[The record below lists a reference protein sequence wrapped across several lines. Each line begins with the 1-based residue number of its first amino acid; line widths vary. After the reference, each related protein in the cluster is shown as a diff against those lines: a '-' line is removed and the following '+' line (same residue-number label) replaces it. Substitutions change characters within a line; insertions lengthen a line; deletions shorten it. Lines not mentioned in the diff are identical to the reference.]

1 MKPKKILSVLMAM
14 LMALS
19 LLPSLVF
26 ASEAQAVKLDG
37 KLKIKGTA
45 SVGSVLRAEYKKVIP
60 EGITDEDV
68 TFQWSR
74 KTGDELTEVGKE
86 KTYTLVQDDMGNRIQ
101 LKITGNEELGFT
113 GELKALS
120 VEVVAEGE
128 TPAPDEDNEDDLT
141 QQDVQ
146 IPEAAGEGASDADV
160 DVQGDTQD
168 TDIPEAGDDT
178 QDANI
183 PEAGDDT
190 QDTDIPEAG
199 DDAQDANI
207 PEAGGDTQDTNIP
220 EASDDGTTGAAQ
232 DIPADTDNSAIQI
245 NNEETLNIPETTDA
259 DAPELTYSAEV
270 SMDNS
275 TGVLDFGSA
284 EAGYTQL
291 PGEQY
296 VTITNTG
303 TGDLNFTS
311 VSPEH
316 FMVQDITE
324 PLKAGESVNV
334 WVQPREGIPAGIYK
348 DTITYTTEEG
358 AQASFE
364 ADFTVNEAAQVT
376 DGNGEDT
383 NAPQDQQKTDP
394 APSVTPDVPAGTALT
409 FDPVTAGYTELPA
422 GKTVSF
428 SNQAG
433 TAEAQLKAVLD
444 AGAQAAFT
452 AAFSADTLAAGA
464 TESSVLTVQPVAGLT
479 AGTYSGNVTVQ
490 VNGVDFATYPV
501 SLTVNAPAAASLAAD
516 PASGSTL
523 AFDSVKEGY
532 AAAPDA
538 KSVTVS
544 NSGNAAANLT
554 AVLDEAGQN
563 AFTAALSQ
571 PSIAG
576 GESAI
581 LAVQPKMGLKAGTY
595 TGQVSVLNDGN
606 VVFTYTLSL
615 TVAPADVFG
624 LSVNP
629 SIVDF
634 GTVKA
639 GYTEAP
645 QAGTVTVKN
654 EGNTTI
660 NLKQPTGGDFEVGA
674 LSAVTLQVSVL
685 NDGNVVFTYTLSLTV
700 APADVFGLSVNPSI
714 VDFGTV
720 KAGYTEAPQAGTVTV
735 KNEGNTTINLKQPTG
750 GDFEVGALSAVTLA
764 PGESATFTIRPK
776 TGLAEGLF
784 DQDIVVASDNS
795 QTSVKAILT
804 VAKAEVKLTG
814 ITKPS
819 QITGLA
825 NGTKKSA
832 KALKLPETVVISTT
846 NGKMKAS
853 VKWDV
858 NGSSYDPD
866 STDAQTFTVKGTVTL
881 PSGVT
886 NPDQISTIVSAKV
899 SVNGRS
905 AVLADPSGNTI
916 AGIDPN
922 AAYTTA
928 TKITV
933 TANGAGM
940 NNTDPGTGDTRY
952 IPASWKVLEER
963 KWEQAPYSA
972 TFRMA
977 KAGSYTMTVVFNQQ
991 KYDGS
996 NWVNT
1001 GAQDAKQVNFNVSQA
1016 DGQDLTPAANRT
1028 DANQKNA
1035 VRTGDNTPIMTF
1047 VIILVVAVICIIGVV
1062 VYRKKK
1068 K

>member
-86 KTYTLVQDDMGNRIQ
+86 KTYTLVQEDMGNRIQ

-120 VEVVAEGE
+120 VEVVAEGA
-128 TPAPDEDNEDDLT
+128 TPAPDEDDEDDLT

-183 PEAGDDT
+183 PETGDDA

-199 DDAQDANI
+199 GDTQDANI

-275 TGVLDFGSA
+275 TGVLDFGSV

-291 PGEQY
+291 PSEQY

-376 DGNGEDT
+376 DGNGEYT

-394 APSVTPDVPAGTALT
+394 APSVTPDVPAETALT

-433 TAEAQLKAVLD
+433 TADAQLTAVLD

-464 TESSVLTVQPVAGLT
+464 AEPSVLTVQPVAGLT

-571 PSIAG
+571 ASIAG

-606 VVFTYTLSL
+606 IVFTYT
-615 TVAPADVFG
+615 F
-624 LSVNP
+624 
-629 SIVDF
+629 
-634 GTVKA
+634 
-639 GYTEAP
+639 
-645 QAGTVTVKN
+645 
-654 EGNTTI
+654 
-660 NLKQPTGGDFEVGA
+660 
-674 LSAVTLQVSVL
+674 
-685 NDGNVVFTYTLSLTV
+685 SLTV

-764 PGESATFTIRPK
+764 PGESATFTVRPK

-832 KALKLPETVVISTT
+832 TALKLPETVVISTT

-886 NPDQISTIVSAKV
+886 NPDKISTIVSAKV

-916 AGIDPN
+916 AGLDPN

>member
-86 KTYTLVQDDMGNRIQ
+86 KTYTLVQEDMGNRIQ

-183 PEAGDDT
+183 PETGDDT
-190 QDTDIPEAG
+190 QDTDIPGAG
-199 DDAQDANI
+199 DDTQDANI

-422 GKTVSF
+422 GKSVSF

-464 TESSVLTVQPVAGLT
+464 TEPSVLTVQPVAGLT

-571 PSIAG
+571 ASIAG

-674 LSAVTLQVSVL
+674 LSAVTL
-685 NDGNVVFTYTLSLTV
+685 
-700 APADVFGLSVNPSI
+700 
-714 VDFGTV
+714 
-720 KAGYTEAPQAGTVTV
+720 
-735 KNEGNTTINLKQPTG
+735 
-750 GDFEVGALSAVTLA
+750 A
-764 PGESATFTIRPK
+764 PGESATFTVRPK

-832 KALKLPETVVISTT
+832 TALKLPETVVISTT

-866 STDAQTFTVKGTVTL
+866 STDAQTFTVKGTVKL

>member
-86 KTYTLVQDDMGNRIQ
+86 KTYTLVQEDMGNRIQ

-178 QDANI
+178 QDTNI

-190 QDTDIPEAG
+190 
-199 DDAQDANI
+199 QDANI

-334 WVQPREGIPAGIYK
+334 WVQPREGIPAGIYE

-394 APSVTPDVPAGTALT
+394 APSVTPDVAAGTALT

-479 AGTYSGNVTVQ
+479 AGTYSGDVTVQ

-571 PSIAG
+571 ASIAG

-606 VVFTYTLSL
+606 VVFTYTFSL

-645 QAGTVTVKN
+645 QA
-654 EGNTTI
+654 
-660 NLKQPTGGDFEVGA
+660 
-674 LSAVTLQVSVL
+674 
-685 NDGNVVFTYTLSLTV
+685 Y
-700 APADVFGLSVNPSI
+700 
-714 VDFGTV
+714 
-720 KAGYTEAPQAGTVTV
+720 TVTV

-764 PGESATFTIRPK
+764 PGESATFTVRPK

-866 STDAQTFTVKGTVTL
+866 STDAQTFTVKGTVKL

>member
-86 KTYTLVQDDMGNRIQ
+86 KTYTLVQEDMGNRIQ

-168 TDIPEAGDDT
+168 TDIPET
-178 QDANI
+178 
-183 PEAGDDT
+183 GDDT

-199 DDAQDANI
+199 DDTQDANI

-422 GKTVSF
+422 GKSVSF

-464 TESSVLTVQPVAGLT
+464 TEPSVLTVQPVAGLT

-571 PSIAG
+571 ASIAG

-674 LSAVTLQVSVL
+674 LSAVTL
-685 NDGNVVFTYTLSLTV
+685 
-700 APADVFGLSVNPSI
+700 
-714 VDFGTV
+714 
-720 KAGYTEAPQAGTVTV
+720 
-735 KNEGNTTINLKQPTG
+735 
-750 GDFEVGALSAVTLA
+750 A
-764 PGESATFTIRPK
+764 PGESATFTVRPK

-1062 VYRKKK
+1062 VYRKKEK
-1068 K
+1068 MIS

>member
-86 KTYTLVQDDMGNRIQ
+86 KTYTLVQEDMGNRIQ

-128 TPAPDEDNEDDLT
+128 TPAPDEDDEDDLT

-168 TDIPEAGDDT
+168 TDIPGAGDDT
-178 QDANI
+178 
-183 PEAGDDT
+183 
-190 QDTDIPEAG
+190 
-199 DDAQDANI
+199 QDANI

-422 GKTVSF
+422 GKSVSF

-464 TESSVLTVQPVAGLT
+464 TEPSVLTVQPVAGLT

-571 PSIAG
+571 ASIAG

-674 LSAVTLQVSVL
+674 LSAVTL
-685 NDGNVVFTYTLSLTV
+685 
-700 APADVFGLSVNPSI
+700 
-714 VDFGTV
+714 
-720 KAGYTEAPQAGTVTV
+720 
-735 KNEGNTTINLKQPTG
+735 
-750 GDFEVGALSAVTLA
+750 A
-764 PGESATFTIRPK
+764 PGESATFTVRPK

-825 NGTKKSA
+825 NGTKKSTT
-832 KALKLPETVVISTT
+832 ALKLPETVVISTT

>member
-86 KTYTLVQDDMGNRIQ
+86 KTYTLVQEDMGNRIQ

-120 VEVVAEGE
+120 LEVVAEGE
-128 TPAPDEDNEDDLT
+128 TPAPDEDDKDDIT

-183 PEAGDDT
+183 PETGDDT

-199 DDAQDANI
+199 DDTQDAKI

-291 PGEQY
+291 PSEQY

-394 APSVTPDVPAGTALT
+394 APSVTPDVAAGTALT

-571 PSIAG
+571 ASIAG

-606 VVFTYTLSL
+606 VVFTYT
-615 TVAPADVFG
+615 F
-624 LSVNP
+624 
-629 SIVDF
+629 
-634 GTVKA
+634 
-639 GYTEAP
+639 
-645 QAGTVTVKN
+645 
-654 EGNTTI
+654 
-660 NLKQPTGGDFEVGA
+660 
-674 LSAVTLQVSVL
+674 
-685 NDGNVVFTYTLSLTV
+685 SLTV

-764 PGESATFTIRPK
+764 PGESATFTVRPK

>member
-86 KTYTLVQDDMGNRIQ
+86 KTYTLVQEDMGNRIQ

-168 TDIPEAGDDT
+168 TDIPET
-178 QDANI
+178 
-183 PEAGDDT
+183 GDDT

-199 DDAQDANI
+199 DDTQDANI

-394 APSVTPDVPAGTALT
+394 APSVTPDVPAGTAIT

-452 AAFSADTLAAGA
+452 AVFSADTLTAGA

-571 PSIAG
+571 ASIAG

-606 VVFTYTLSL
+606 IVFTYT
-615 TVAPADVFG
+615 F
-624 LSVNP
+624 
-629 SIVDF
+629 
-634 GTVKA
+634 
-639 GYTEAP
+639 
-645 QAGTVTVKN
+645 
-654 EGNTTI
+654 
-660 NLKQPTGGDFEVGA
+660 
-674 LSAVTLQVSVL
+674 
-685 NDGNVVFTYTLSLTV
+685 SLTV

-764 PGESATFTIRPK
+764 PGESATFTVRPK

-832 KALKLPETVVISTT
+832 TALKLPETVVISTT

-866 STDAQTFTVKGTVTL
+866 STDAQTFTVKGTVKL

>member
-26 ASEAQAVKLDG
+26 ASEAQAVKLEG

-86 KTYTLVQDDMGNRIQ
+86 KTYTLVQEDMGNRIQ

-128 TPAPDEDNEDDLT
+128 TPAPDEDDGDDLT

-168 TDIPEAGDDT
+168 TDIPEAGGDTQDTDIPEAGDDT

-199 DDAQDANI
+199 DDTQDANI
-207 PEAGGDTQDTNIP
+207 PETGGDTQDANIP

-358 AQASFE
+358 SQASFE

-376 DGNGEDT
+376 DGNVEDT

-394 APSVTPDVPAGTALT
+394 APSVTPDVAAGTALT

-428 SNQAG
+428 NNQAG
-433 TAEAQLKAVLD
+433 TADAQLTAVLD

-464 TESSVLTVQPVAGLT
+464 TEPSVLTVQPVAGLT
-479 AGTYSGNVTVQ
+479 AGIYSGNVTVQ

-563 AFTAALSQ
+563 AFTTALSQ
-571 PSIAG
+571 ASIAG

-615 TVAPADVFG
+615 TVAQADVFG

-634 GTVKA
+634 GTV
-639 GYTEAP
+639 E
-645 QAGTVTVKN
+645 
-654 EGNTTI
+654 
-660 NLKQPTGGDFEVGA
+660 
-674 LSAVTLQVSVL
+674 
-685 NDGNVVFTYTLSLTV
+685 
-700 APADVFGLSVNPSI
+700 
-714 VDFGTV
+714 
-720 KAGYTEAPQAGTVTV
+720 AGYTEAPQAGTVTV

-764 PGESATFTIRPK
+764 PGESATFTVRPK

-866 STDAQTFTVKGTVTL
+866 STDAQTFTVKGTVKL

-922 AAYTTA
+922 VAYTTA

-940 NNTDPGTGDTRY
+940 NNTNPGTGDTRY

>member
-86 KTYTLVQDDMGNRIQ
+86 KTYTLVQEDMGNRIQ

-183 PEAGDDT
+183 PETGDDT
-190 QDTDIPEAG
+190 QDTDIPGAG
-199 DDAQDANI
+199 DDTQDANI

-422 GKTVSF
+422 GKSVSF

-464 TESSVLTVQPVAGLT
+464 TEPSVLTVQPVAGLT

-571 PSIAG
+571 ASIAG

-674 LSAVTLQVSVL
+674 LSAVTL
-685 NDGNVVFTYTLSLTV
+685 
-700 APADVFGLSVNPSI
+700 
-714 VDFGTV
+714 
-720 KAGYTEAPQAGTVTV
+720 
-735 KNEGNTTINLKQPTG
+735 
-750 GDFEVGALSAVTLA
+750 A
-764 PGESATFTIRPK
+764 PGESATFTVRPK

>member
-86 KTYTLVQDDMGNRIQ
+86 KTYTLVQEDMGNRIQ

-178 QDANI
+178 QDA
-183 PEAGDDT
+183 
-190 QDTDIPEAG
+190 
-199 DDAQDANI
+199 
-207 PEAGGDTQDTNIP
+207 NIP

-383 NAPQDQQKTDP
+383 NAPQDQQKADP

-523 AFDSVKEGY
+523 PFDSVKEGY

-571 PSIAG
+571 ASIAG

-606 VVFTYTLSL
+606 VVFTYT
-615 TVAPADVFG
+615 F
-624 LSVNP
+624 
-629 SIVDF
+629 
-634 GTVKA
+634 
-639 GYTEAP
+639 
-645 QAGTVTVKN
+645 
-654 EGNTTI
+654 
-660 NLKQPTGGDFEVGA
+660 
-674 LSAVTLQVSVL
+674 
-685 NDGNVVFTYTLSLTV
+685 SLTV

-764 PGESATFTIRPK
+764 PGESATFTVRPK

>member
-86 KTYTLVQDDMGNRIQ
+86 KTYTLVQEDMGNRIQ

-178 QDANI
+178 QDTNI

-190 QDTDIPEAG
+190 
-199 DDAQDANI
+199 QDANI

-394 APSVTPDVPAGTALT
+394 APSVTPDVAAGTALT

-571 PSIAG
+571 ASIAG

-606 VVFTYTLSL
+606 IVFTYTFSL

-660 NLKQPTGGDFEVGA
+660 NLKQP
-674 LSAVTLQVSVL
+674 
-685 NDGNVVFTYTLSLTV
+685 
-700 APADVFGLSVNPSI
+700 I
-714 VDFGTV
+714 
-720 KAGYTEAPQAGTVTV
+720 
-735 KNEGNTTINLKQPTG
+735 G

-764 PGESATFTIRPK
+764 PGESATFTVRPK

-832 KALKLPETVVISTT
+832 TALKLPETVVISTT

-905 AVLADPSGNTI
+905 AVVADPSGNTI

-1016 DGQDLTPAANRT
+1016 DGQDLTPVANRT

>member
-86 KTYTLVQDDMGNRIQ
+86 KTYTLVQEDMGNRIQ

-183 PEAGDDT
+183 PETGDDT
-190 QDTDIPEAG
+190 QDTDIPGAG
-199 DDAQDANI
+199 DDTQDANI

-422 GKTVSF
+422 GKSVSF

-490 VNGVDFATYPV
+490 VNGENFATYPV

-606 VVFTYTLSL
+606 IVFTYTFSL

-660 NLKQPTGGDFEVGA
+660 NLKQP
-674 LSAVTLQVSVL
+674 
-685 NDGNVVFTYTLSLTV
+685 
-700 APADVFGLSVNPSI
+700 I
-714 VDFGTV
+714 
-720 KAGYTEAPQAGTVTV
+720 
-735 KNEGNTTINLKQPTG
+735 G

-764 PGESATFTIRPK
+764 PGESATFTVRPK

-832 KALKLPETVVISTT
+832 TALKLPETVVISTT

-905 AVLADPSGNTI
+905 AVVADPSGNTI

>member
-86 KTYTLVQDDMGNRIQ
+86 KTYTLVQEDMGNRIQ

-128 TPAPDEDNEDDLT
+128 TPAPDEDDEDDLT

-160 DVQGDTQD
+160 DVQGDAQD
-168 TDIPEAGDDT
+168 TDIPEAGDDTQDANIPETGDDT

-190 QDTDIPEAG
+190 QDTD
-199 DDAQDANI
+199 I

-394 APSVTPDVPAGTALT
+394 APSVTPDVAAGTALT

-571 PSIAG
+571 ASIAG

-606 VVFTYTLSL
+606 
-615 TVAPADVFG
+615 
-624 LSVNP
+624 
-629 SIVDF
+629 I
-634 GTVKA
+634 
-639 GYTEAP
+639 
-645 QAGTVTVKN
+645 
-654 EGNTTI
+654 
-660 NLKQPTGGDFEVGA
+660 
-674 LSAVTLQVSVL
+674 
-685 NDGNVVFTYTLSLTV
+685 VFTYTLSLTV

-832 KALKLPETVVISTT
+832 TALKLPETVVISTT

-866 STDAQTFTVKGTVTL
+866 STDAQTFTVKGTVKL

>member
-26 ASEAQAVKLDG
+26 ASEAQAVKLEG

-45 SVGSVLRAEYKKVIP
+45 SVGSVLSAEYKKVIP

-74 KTGDELTEVGKE
+74 KTGDELTEIGKE
-86 KTYTLVQDDMGNRIQ
+86 KTYTLVQDDMGSRIQ

-128 TPAPDEDNEDDLT
+128 TPAPDE
-141 QQDVQ
+141 
-146 IPEAAGEGASDADV
+146 GASDADV
-160 DVQGDTQD
+160 DVQGDAQDTDIPETGDDTQD

-183 PEAGDDT
+183 PET
-190 QDTDIPEAG
+190 
-199 DDAQDANI
+199 
-207 PEAGGDTQDTNIP
+207 GGDTQDTNIP

-245 NNEETLNIPETTDA
+245 NNEETLNIPETTA
-259 DAPELTYSAEV
+259 DAPELTYSAEA
-270 SMDNS
+270 SLDNS

-284 EAGYTQL
+284 ETGYTQL
-291 PGEQY
+291 PVEQY

-334 WVQPREGIPAGIYK
+334 WVQPREGIPAGVYK

-394 APSVTPDVPAGTALT
+394 APSVTPDVAAGTALT

-433 TAEAQLKAVLD
+433 TADAQLTAVLD

-452 AAFSADTLAAGA
+452 AVFSANTLAASA
-464 TESSVLTVQPVAGLT
+464 AEPSVLTVQPVAGLAT
-479 AGTYSGNVTVQ
+479 GTYSGNVTVQ

-501 SLTVNAPAAASLAAD
+501 SLTVNAPAAASLTAD

-523 AFDSVKEGY
+523 AFDSVKEGN

-571 PSIAG
+571 ASIAG

-615 TVAPADVFG
+615 TVAQADVFG

-634 GTVKA
+634 GTV
-639 GYTEAP
+639 E
-645 QAGTVTVKN
+645 
-654 EGNTTI
+654 
-660 NLKQPTGGDFEVGA
+660 
-674 LSAVTLQVSVL
+674 
-685 NDGNVVFTYTLSLTV
+685 
-700 APADVFGLSVNPSI
+700 
-714 VDFGTV
+714 
-720 KAGYTEAPQAGTVTV
+720 AGYTEAPQAGTVTV

-764 PGESATFTIRPK
+764 PGESATFTVRPK

-886 NPDQISTIVSAKV
+886 NPDKISTIVSAKV

>member
-86 KTYTLVQDDMGNRIQ
+86 KTYTLVQEDMGNRIQ

-178 QDANI
+178 QDTNI

-190 QDTDIPEAG
+190 
-199 DDAQDANI
+199 QDANI

-394 APSVTPDVPAGTALT
+394 APSVTPDVAAGTALT

-571 PSIAG
+571 ASIAG

-606 VVFTYTLSL
+606 VVFTYT
-615 TVAPADVFG
+615 F
-624 LSVNP
+624 
-629 SIVDF
+629 
-634 GTVKA
+634 
-639 GYTEAP
+639 
-645 QAGTVTVKN
+645 
-654 EGNTTI
+654 
-660 NLKQPTGGDFEVGA
+660 
-674 LSAVTLQVSVL
+674 
-685 NDGNVVFTYTLSLTV
+685 SLTV

-764 PGESATFTIRPK
+764 PGESATFTVRPK

>member
-86 KTYTLVQDDMGNRIQ
+86 KTYTLVQEDMGNRIQ

-128 TPAPDEDNEDDLT
+128 TPASDEDNEDDLT

-183 PEAGDDT
+183 PETGDDTQDTNIPEAGDDT
-190 QDTDIPEAG
+190 QDA
-199 DDAQDANI
+199 
-207 PEAGGDTQDTNIP
+207 NIP

-571 PSIAG
+571 ASIAG
-576 GESAI
+576 GQSAI

-606 VVFTYTLSL
+606 VVFTYT
-615 TVAPADVFG
+615 F
-624 LSVNP
+624 
-629 SIVDF
+629 
-634 GTVKA
+634 
-639 GYTEAP
+639 
-645 QAGTVTVKN
+645 
-654 EGNTTI
+654 
-660 NLKQPTGGDFEVGA
+660 
-674 LSAVTLQVSVL
+674 
-685 NDGNVVFTYTLSLTV
+685 SLTV

-764 PGESATFTIRPK
+764 PGESATFTVRPK

-832 KALKLPETVVISTT
+832 TALKLPETVVISTT

-866 STDAQTFTVKGTVTL
+866 STDAQTFTVKGTVKL

-1028 DANQKNA
+1028 DVNQKNA

>member
-86 KTYTLVQDDMGNRIQ
+86 KTYTLVQEDMGNRIQ

-120 VEVVAEGE
+120 LEVVAEGE
-128 TPAPDEDNEDDLT
+128 TPAPDEDDKDDIT

-183 PEAGDDT
+183 PETGDDT
-190 QDTDIPEAG
+190 QDTDIPGAG
-199 DDAQDANI
+199 DDTQDANI

-422 GKTVSF
+422 GKSVSF

-464 TESSVLTVQPVAGLT
+464 TEPSVLTVQPVAGLT

-571 PSIAG
+571 ASIAG

-674 LSAVTLQVSVL
+674 LSAVTL
-685 NDGNVVFTYTLSLTV
+685 
-700 APADVFGLSVNPSI
+700 
-714 VDFGTV
+714 
-720 KAGYTEAPQAGTVTV
+720 
-735 KNEGNTTINLKQPTG
+735 
-750 GDFEVGALSAVTLA
+750 A
-764 PGESATFTIRPK
+764 PGESATFTVRPK

-916 AGIDPN
+916 AGLDPN

>member
-86 KTYTLVQDDMGNRIQ
+86 KTYTLVQEDMGNRIQ

-178 QDANI
+178 QDTNI

-190 QDTDIPEAG
+190 
-199 DDAQDANI
+199 QDANI

-394 APSVTPDVPAGTALT
+394 APSVTPDVAAGTALT

-571 PSIAG
+571 ASIAG

-606 VVFTYTLSL
+606 VVFTYT
-615 TVAPADVFG
+615 F
-624 LSVNP
+624 
-629 SIVDF
+629 
-634 GTVKA
+634 
-639 GYTEAP
+639 
-645 QAGTVTVKN
+645 
-654 EGNTTI
+654 
-660 NLKQPTGGDFEVGA
+660 
-674 LSAVTLQVSVL
+674 
-685 NDGNVVFTYTLSLTV
+685 SLTV

-764 PGESATFTIRPK
+764 PGESATFTVRPK

-832 KALKLPETVVISTT
+832 TALKLPETVVISTT

>member
-86 KTYTLVQDDMGNRIQ
+86 KTYTLVQEDMGNRIQ

-178 QDANI
+178 
-183 PEAGDDT
+183 
-190 QDTDIPEAG
+190 
-199 DDAQDANI
+199 QDANI

-383 NAPQDQQKTDP
+383 NAPQDQQKADP
-394 APSVTPDVPAGTALT
+394 APSVTPDVAAGTALT

-571 PSIAG
+571 ASIAG

-606 VVFTYTLSL
+606 VVFTYT
-615 TVAPADVFG
+615 F
-624 LSVNP
+624 
-629 SIVDF
+629 
-634 GTVKA
+634 
-639 GYTEAP
+639 
-645 QAGTVTVKN
+645 
-654 EGNTTI
+654 
-660 NLKQPTGGDFEVGA
+660 
-674 LSAVTLQVSVL
+674 
-685 NDGNVVFTYTLSLTV
+685 SLTV

-764 PGESATFTIRPK
+764 PGESATFTVRPK

-832 KALKLPETVVISTT
+832 TALKLPETVVISTT

-905 AVLADPSGNTI
+905 AVVADPSGNTI

>member
-86 KTYTLVQDDMGNRIQ
+86 KTYTLVQEDMGNRIQ

-183 PEAGDDT
+183 PETGDDT
-190 QDTDIPEAG
+190 QDTDIPGAG
-199 DDAQDANI
+199 DDTQDANI

-383 NAPQDQQKTDP
+383 NAPQDQQKADP
-394 APSVTPDVPAGTALT
+394 APSVTSDVAAGQPLT

-571 PSIAG
+571 ASIAG

-674 LSAVTLQVSVL
+674 LSAVTL
-685 NDGNVVFTYTLSLTV
+685 
-700 APADVFGLSVNPSI
+700 
-714 VDFGTV
+714 
-720 KAGYTEAPQAGTVTV
+720 
-735 KNEGNTTINLKQPTG
+735 
-750 GDFEVGALSAVTLA
+750 A
-764 PGESATFTIRPK
+764 PGESATFTVRPK

>member
-26 ASEAQAVKLDG
+26 ASEAQAVKLEG

-86 KTYTLVQDDMGNRIQ
+86 KTYTLVQEDMGNRIQ

-128 TPAPDEDNEDDLT
+128 TPAPDEDDEDDLT

-183 PEAGDDT
+183 PETGDDT

-199 DDAQDANI
+199 DDTQDANI

-394 APSVTPDVPAGTALT
+394 APSVTSDVAAGTALT

-422 GKTVSF
+422 GKTVRF
-428 SNQAG
+428 NYQAG
-433 TAEAQLKAVLD
+433 TAEAHLTAVLD

-452 AAFSADTLAAGA
+452 AAFSAVTLAAGA
-464 TESSVLTVQPVAGLT
+464 TEPSVLTVQPVAGLT

-490 VNGVDFATYPV
+490 VNGENFATYPV

-606 VVFTYTLSL
+606 VVFTYT
-615 TVAPADVFG
+615 F
-624 LSVNP
+624 
-629 SIVDF
+629 
-634 GTVKA
+634 
-639 GYTEAP
+639 
-645 QAGTVTVKN
+645 
-654 EGNTTI
+654 
-660 NLKQPTGGDFEVGA
+660 
-674 LSAVTLQVSVL
+674 
-685 NDGNVVFTYTLSLTV
+685 SLTV

-764 PGESATFTIRPK
+764 PGESATFTVRPK

>member
-86 KTYTLVQDDMGNRIQ
+86 KTYTLVQEDMGNRIQ

-120 VEVVAEGE
+120 VEVVAEGA
-128 TPAPDEDNEDDLT
+128 TPAPDEDDEDDLT

-183 PEAGDDT
+183 PETGDDA

-199 DDAQDANI
+199 GDTQDANI

-275 TGVLDFGSA
+275 TGVLDFGSV

-291 PGEQY
+291 PSEQY

-376 DGNGEDT
+376 DGNGEYT

-394 APSVTPDVPAGTALT
+394 APSVTPDVPAETALT

-433 TAEAQLKAVLD
+433 TADAQLTAVLD

-571 PSIAG
+571 ASIAG

-606 VVFTYTLSL
+606 IVFTYT
-615 TVAPADVFG
+615 F
-624 LSVNP
+624 
-629 SIVDF
+629 
-634 GTVKA
+634 
-639 GYTEAP
+639 
-645 QAGTVTVKN
+645 
-654 EGNTTI
+654 
-660 NLKQPTGGDFEVGA
+660 
-674 LSAVTLQVSVL
+674 
-685 NDGNVVFTYTLSLTV
+685 SLTV

-764 PGESATFTIRPK
+764 PGESATFTVRPK

-832 KALKLPETVVISTT
+832 TALKLPETVVISTT

-886 NPDQISTIVSAKV
+886 NPDKISTIVSAKV

-916 AGIDPN
+916 AGLDPN

>member
-86 KTYTLVQDDMGNRIQ
+86 KTYTLVQEDMGNRIQ

-183 PEAGDDT
+183 PETGDDT
-190 QDTDIPEAG
+190 QDTDIPGAG
-199 DDAQDANI
+199 DDTQDANI

-422 GKTVSF
+422 GKSVSF

-464 TESSVLTVQPVAGLT
+464 TEPSVLTVQPVAGLT

-571 PSIAG
+571 ASIAG

-674 LSAVTLQVSVL
+674 LSAVTL
-685 NDGNVVFTYTLSLTV
+685 
-700 APADVFGLSVNPSI
+700 
-714 VDFGTV
+714 
-720 KAGYTEAPQAGTVTV
+720 
-735 KNEGNTTINLKQPTG
+735 
-750 GDFEVGALSAVTLA
+750 A
-764 PGESATFTIRPK
+764 PGESATFTVRPK

-916 AGIDPN
+916 AGLDPN

-1047 VIILVVAVICIIGVV
+1047 VIILVVAVICIISVV

>member
-86 KTYTLVQDDMGNRIQ
+86 KTYTLVQEDMGNRIQ

-120 VEVVAEGE
+120 VEVVAEGA

-178 QDANI
+178 QDTNI

-190 QDTDIPEAG
+190 
-199 DDAQDANI
+199 QDANI

-394 APSVTPDVPAGTALT
+394 APSVTPDVAAGTALT

-571 PSIAG
+571 ASIAG

-606 VVFTYTLSL
+606 VVFTYT
-615 TVAPADVFG
+615 F
-624 LSVNP
+624 
-629 SIVDF
+629 
-634 GTVKA
+634 
-639 GYTEAP
+639 
-645 QAGTVTVKN
+645 
-654 EGNTTI
+654 
-660 NLKQPTGGDFEVGA
+660 
-674 LSAVTLQVSVL
+674 
-685 NDGNVVFTYTLSLTV
+685 SLTV

-764 PGESATFTIRPK
+764 PGESATFTVRPK

-832 KALKLPETVVISTT
+832 TALKLPETVVISTT

-886 NPDQISTIVSAKV
+886 NPDKISTIVSAKV

>member
-86 KTYTLVQDDMGNRIQ
+86 KTYTLVQEDMGNRIQ

-128 TPAPDEDNEDDLT
+128 TPAPDEDDEDDLT

-178 QDANI
+178 QDTNI

-190 QDTDIPEAG
+190 
-199 DDAQDANI
+199 QDANI

-394 APSVTPDVPAGTALT
+394 APSVTPDVAAGTALT

-571 PSIAG
+571 ASIAG

-606 VVFTYTLSL
+606 VVFTYT
-615 TVAPADVFG
+615 F
-624 LSVNP
+624 
-629 SIVDF
+629 
-634 GTVKA
+634 
-639 GYTEAP
+639 
-645 QAGTVTVKN
+645 
-654 EGNTTI
+654 
-660 NLKQPTGGDFEVGA
+660 
-674 LSAVTLQVSVL
+674 
-685 NDGNVVFTYTLSLTV
+685 SLTV

-764 PGESATFTIRPK
+764 PGESATFTVRPK

>member
-45 SVGSVLRAEYKKVIP
+45 SVGSVRRAEYKKGIP

-68 TFQWSR
+68 TVQLSR

-86 KTYTLVQDDMGNRIQ
+86 KTYTLVQEDMGNRIQ

-178 QDANI
+178 QDTNI

-190 QDTDIPEAG
+190 
-199 DDAQDANI
+199 QDANI

-383 NAPQDQQKTDP
+383 NAPQDQQKADP
-394 APSVTPDVPAGTALT
+394 APSVTPDVAAGTALT

-571 PSIAG
+571 ASIAG

-606 VVFTYTLSL
+606 VVFTYT
-615 TVAPADVFG
+615 F
-624 LSVNP
+624 
-629 SIVDF
+629 
-634 GTVKA
+634 
-639 GYTEAP
+639 
-645 QAGTVTVKN
+645 
-654 EGNTTI
+654 
-660 NLKQPTGGDFEVGA
+660 
-674 LSAVTLQVSVL
+674 
-685 NDGNVVFTYTLSLTV
+685 SLTV

-764 PGESATFTIRPK
+764 PGESATFTVRPK

-832 KALKLPETVVISTT
+832 TALKLPETVVISTT

-866 STDAQTFTVKGTVTL
+866 STDAQTFTVKGTVKL

-1016 DGQDLTPAANRT
+1016 DGQDLTPAANHSDQDHRHS
-1028 DANQKNA
+1028 KWC
-1035 VRTGDNTPIMTF
+1035 R
-1047 VIILVVAVICIIGVV
+1047 
-1062 VYRKKK
+1062 YE
-1068 K
+1068 

>member
-86 KTYTLVQDDMGNRIQ
+86 KTYTLVQEDMGNRIQ

-120 VEVVAEGE
+120 VEVAAEGE
-128 TPAPDEDNEDDLT
+128 TPAPDEDDEDDLT

-183 PEAGDDT
+183 PETGDDT
-190 QDTDIPEAG
+190 QDTDIPGAG
-199 DDAQDANI
+199 DDTQDANI

-422 GKTVSF
+422 GKSVSF

-464 TESSVLTVQPVAGLT
+464 TEPSVLTVQPVAGLT

-571 PSIAG
+571 ASIAG

-674 LSAVTLQVSVL
+674 LSAVTL
-685 NDGNVVFTYTLSLTV
+685 
-700 APADVFGLSVNPSI
+700 
-714 VDFGTV
+714 
-720 KAGYTEAPQAGTVTV
+720 
-735 KNEGNTTINLKQPTG
+735 
-750 GDFEVGALSAVTLA
+750 A
-764 PGESATFTIRPK
+764 PGESATFTVRPK

-916 AGIDPN
+916 AGLDPN

>member
-26 ASEAQAVKLDG
+26 ASEAQAVKLEG

-86 KTYTLVQDDMGNRIQ
+86 KTYTLVQEDMGNRIQ

-120 VEVVAEGE
+120 VEVAAEGE
-128 TPAPDEDNEDDLT
+128 TPAPDEDDGDDLT

-160 DVQGDTQD
+160 DVQGDAQD

-183 PEAGDDT
+183 PETGDDT
-190 QDTDIPEAG
+190 QDTDIPGAG
-199 DDAQDANI
+199 DDTQDANI
-207 PEAGGDTQDTNIP
+207 PEAGDDTQDANIP

-232 DIPADTDNSAIQI
+232 DISADTDNSAIQI

-259 DAPELTYSAEV
+259 DASELTYSAEV

-275 TGVLDFGSA
+275 TGVLDFGSVEA
-284 EAGYTQL
+284 EYTQL
-291 PGEQY
+291 PSEQY

-571 PSIAG
+571 ASIAG

-606 VVFTYTLSL
+606 IVFTYTFSL

-660 NLKQPTGGDFEVGA
+660 NLKQP
-674 LSAVTLQVSVL
+674 
-685 NDGNVVFTYTLSLTV
+685 
-700 APADVFGLSVNPSI
+700 I
-714 VDFGTV
+714 
-720 KAGYTEAPQAGTVTV
+720 
-735 KNEGNTTINLKQPTG
+735 G

-764 PGESATFTIRPK
+764 PGESATFTVRPK

-832 KALKLPETVVISTT
+832 TALKLPETVVISTT

-905 AVLADPSGNTI
+905 AVVADPSGNTI

>member
-86 KTYTLVQDDMGNRIQ
+86 KTYTLVQEDMGNRIQ

-183 PEAGDDT
+183 PETGDDT
-190 QDTDIPEAG
+190 QDTDIPGAG
-199 DDAQDANI
+199 DDTQDANI

-422 GKTVSF
+422 GKSVSF

-464 TESSVLTVQPVAGLT
+464 TEPSVLTVQPVAGLT

-523 AFDSVKEGY
+523 PFDSVKEGY

-571 PSIAG
+571 ASIAG

-674 LSAVTLQVSVL
+674 LSAVTL
-685 NDGNVVFTYTLSLTV
+685 
-700 APADVFGLSVNPSI
+700 
-714 VDFGTV
+714 
-720 KAGYTEAPQAGTVTV
+720 
-735 KNEGNTTINLKQPTG
+735 
-750 GDFEVGALSAVTLA
+750 A
-764 PGESATFTIRPK
+764 PGESATFTVRPK

-940 NNTDPGTGDTRY
+940 NNTEPGTGDTRY

>member
-86 KTYTLVQDDMGNRIQ
+86 KTYTLVQEDMGNRIQ

-183 PEAGDDT
+183 PETGDDT

-199 DDAQDANI
+199 DDTQDANI

-383 NAPQDQQKTDP
+383 NAPQDQQKADP
-394 APSVTPDVPAGTALT
+394 APSVTSDVAAGQTLT

-433 TAEAQLKAVLD
+433 TANAQLTAVLD

-452 AAFSADTLAAGA
+452 AAFTADTLTAGA
-464 TESSVLTVQPVAGLT
+464 AEPSVLTVQPVAVLA

-490 VNGVDFATYPV
+490 VNGEDFATYPV

-571 PSIAG
+571 ASIAG

-606 VVFTYTLSL
+606 IVFTYT
-615 TVAPADVFG
+615 F
-624 LSVNP
+624 
-629 SIVDF
+629 
-634 GTVKA
+634 
-639 GYTEAP
+639 
-645 QAGTVTVKN
+645 
-654 EGNTTI
+654 
-660 NLKQPTGGDFEVGA
+660 
-674 LSAVTLQVSVL
+674 
-685 NDGNVVFTYTLSLTV
+685 SLTV

-764 PGESATFTIRPK
+764 PGESATFTVRPK

-916 AGIDPN
+916 AGLDPN

>member
-86 KTYTLVQDDMGNRIQ
+86 KTYTLVQEDMGNRIQ

-178 QDANI
+178 QDTDI
-183 PEAGDDT
+183 PGAGDDT
-190 QDTDIPEAG
+190 
-199 DDAQDANI
+199 QDANI

-422 GKTVSF
+422 GKSVSF

-464 TESSVLTVQPVAGLT
+464 TEPSVLTVQPVAGLT

-571 PSIAG
+571 ASIAG

-674 LSAVTLQVSVL
+674 LSAVTL
-685 NDGNVVFTYTLSLTV
+685 
-700 APADVFGLSVNPSI
+700 
-714 VDFGTV
+714 
-720 KAGYTEAPQAGTVTV
+720 
-735 KNEGNTTINLKQPTG
+735 
-750 GDFEVGALSAVTLA
+750 A
-764 PGESATFTIRPK
+764 PGESATFTVRPK

-916 AGIDPN
+916 AGLDPN

>member
-86 KTYTLVQDDMGNRIQ
+86 KTYTLVQEDMGNRIQ

-146 IPEAAGEGASDADV
+146 IPEAAGEGASDADI

-183 PEAGDDT
+183 PETGDDT
-190 QDTDIPEAG
+190 QDTDIPGAG
-199 DDAQDANI
+199 DDTQDANI

-220 EASDDGTTGAAQ
+220 EASDDGTTGTAQ

-275 TGVLDFGSA
+275 TDVLDFGSA

-479 AGTYSGNVTVQ
+479 AGTYSGDVTVQ

-571 PSIAG
+571 ASIAG

-674 LSAVTLQVSVL
+674 LSAVTL
-685 NDGNVVFTYTLSLTV
+685 
-700 APADVFGLSVNPSI
+700 
-714 VDFGTV
+714 
-720 KAGYTEAPQAGTVTV
+720 
-735 KNEGNTTINLKQPTG
+735 
-750 GDFEVGALSAVTLA
+750 A
-764 PGESATFTIRPK
+764 PGESATFTVRPK

>member
-86 KTYTLVQDDMGNRIQ
+86 KTYTLVQEDMGNRIQ

-178 QDANI
+178 QDTNI

-190 QDTDIPEAG
+190 
-199 DDAQDANI
+199 QDANI

-394 APSVTPDVPAGTALT
+394 APSVTPDVAAGTALT

-571 PSIAG
+571 ASIAG

-674 LSAVTLQVSVL
+674 LSAVTL
-685 NDGNVVFTYTLSLTV
+685 
-700 APADVFGLSVNPSI
+700 
-714 VDFGTV
+714 
-720 KAGYTEAPQAGTVTV
+720 
-735 KNEGNTTINLKQPTG
+735 
-750 GDFEVGALSAVTLA
+750 A
-764 PGESATFTIRPK
+764 PGESATFTVRPK

-832 KALKLPETVVISTT
+832 TALKLPETVVISTT

>member
-26 ASEAQAVKLDG
+26 ASEAQAVKLEG

-86 KTYTLVQDDMGNRIQ
+86 KTYTLVQEDMGNRIQ

-183 PEAGDDT
+183 PETGDDT
-190 QDTDIPEAG
+190 QDTDIPGAG
-199 DDAQDANI
+199 DDTQDANI

-422 GKTVSF
+422 GKSVSF

-464 TESSVLTVQPVAGLT
+464 TEPSVLTVQPVAGLT

-523 AFDSVKEGY
+523 PFDSVKEGY

-571 PSIAG
+571 ASIAG

-674 LSAVTLQVSVL
+674 LSAVTL
-685 NDGNVVFTYTLSLTV
+685 
-700 APADVFGLSVNPSI
+700 
-714 VDFGTV
+714 
-720 KAGYTEAPQAGTVTV
+720 
-735 KNEGNTTINLKQPTG
+735 
-750 GDFEVGALSAVTLA
+750 A
-764 PGESATFTIRPK
+764 PGESATFTVRPK

-940 NNTDPGTGDTRY
+940 NNTEPGTGDTRY

>member
-86 KTYTLVQDDMGNRIQ
+86 KTYTLVQEDMGNRIQ

-183 PEAGDDT
+183 PETGDDT

-199 DDAQDANI
+199 DDTQDANI

-383 NAPQDQQKTDP
+383 NAPQDQQKADP
-394 APSVTPDVPAGTALT
+394 APSVTSDVAAGQTLT

-433 TAEAQLKAVLD
+433 TANAQLTAVLD

-571 PSIAG
+571 ASIAG

-606 VVFTYTLSL
+606 IVFTYT
-615 TVAPADVFG
+615 F
-624 LSVNP
+624 
-629 SIVDF
+629 
-634 GTVKA
+634 
-639 GYTEAP
+639 
-645 QAGTVTVKN
+645 
-654 EGNTTI
+654 
-660 NLKQPTGGDFEVGA
+660 
-674 LSAVTLQVSVL
+674 
-685 NDGNVVFTYTLSLTV
+685 SLTV

-764 PGESATFTIRPK
+764 PGESATFTVRPK

-916 AGIDPN
+916 AALDPN